1 MRTAARRPAAEQVQE
16 RLVAA
21 PSSFPESS
29 SPNARAKRPPAETA
43 EPRMA
48 SETRLAD
55 AGGSVG
61 QPRSEAFCVLGG
73 RFEILILDRAIDH
86 GEFGFDHLG
95 GTGVLGLGVTQEGL
109 KLTDG
114 VFQALDNRGG
124 GREAARASLLLCLE
138 VDELSHGSIVDAAS
152 DTFGRRKENAVPA
165 AYNPGMANEE
175 ATALLL
181 AALTCG
187 ERMALQRARNDVAL
201 APDDRARGTQQMW
214 AEQEE
219 RNLELVTARLEE
231 VGDLGM
237 VERFQVY
244 FEAFHR
250 SCSPADWAQA
260 QALHY
265 VGDALVSEFAE
276 SLTDKLDPVSA
287 EVVQTVLGN
296 REAEETFALDEL
308 QRAMETDPAVRD
320 QIARYARRISGEAL
334 TQTSRALDSA
344 AALREMLGGI
354 AGEKALLLELLERHR
369 VRLDRLGIDLL
380 ELADDDDEL

>member
-1 MRTAARRPAAEQVQE
+1 
-16 RLVAA
+16 
-21 PSSFPESS
+21 
-29 SPNARAKRPPAETA
+29 
-43 EPRMA
+43 
-48 SETRLAD
+48 
-55 AGGSVG
+55 
-61 QPRSEAFCVLGG
+61 
-73 RFEILILDRAIDH
+73 
-86 GEFGFDHLG
+86 
-95 GTGVLGLGVTQEGL
+95 
-109 KLTDG
+109 
-114 VFQALDNRGG
+114 
-124 GREAARASLLLCLE
+124 
-138 VDELSHGSIVDAAS
+138 
-152 DTFGRRKENAVPA
+152 
-165 AYNPGMANEE
+165 MANEE

-219 RNLELVTARLEE
+219 RILDLVTARLEE

-250 SCSPADWAQA
+250 SCSPADWVEA